1 MPEPTAMMSARNY
14 KTKFVD
20 PLIKRLKALVI
31 KTLSRY
37 FEARTD
43 FERWRTANHSLAS
56 SNERLKNRVAAL
68 ENENEYLRE
77 DLRDY
82 KLLRKVFGSRQID
95 NLLEQARANKGK
107 RRDERSR

>member
-1 MPEPTAMMSARNY
+1 MMSARSY
-14 KTKFVD
+14 KTKFVE

-95 NLLEQARANKGK
+95 NLLEQARANKGE

>member
-1 MPEPTAMMSARNY
+1 M
-14 KTKFVD
+14 
-20 PLIKRLKALVI
+20 
-31 KTLSRY
+31 
-37 FEARTD
+37 
-43 FERWRTANHSLAS
+43 
-56 SNERLKNRVAAL
+56 

-107 RRDERSR
+107 RRDENGIPYSPVYLKTIHNQLSAMFNHAVRFYGLHENPAAIAGILCKRNPTV

>member
-1 MPEPTAMMSARNY
+1 MENKDVGFSTFLFAIIPTSLY
-14 KTKFVD
+14 YH
-20 PLIKRLKALVI
+20 LH
-31 KTLSRY
+31 

>member
-1 MPEPTAMMSARNY
+1 MEVGTICIPLSACENTCVFY
-14 KTKFVD
+14 VSIAFQ
-20 PLIKRLKALVI
+20 
-31 KTLSRY
+31 
-37 FEARTD
+37 
-43 FERWRTANHSLAS
+43 
-56 SNERLKNRVAAL
+56 LKNRVSAL

-107 RRDERSR
+107 RRDERLK

>member
-1 MPEPTAMMSARNY
+1 
-14 KTKFVD
+14 
-20 PLIKRLKALVI
+20 
-31 KTLSRY
+31 
-37 FEARTD
+37 
-43 FERWRTANHSLAS
+43 
-56 SNERLKNRVAAL
+56 VAAL

-95 NLLEQARANKGK
+95 NLLEEARANKGK